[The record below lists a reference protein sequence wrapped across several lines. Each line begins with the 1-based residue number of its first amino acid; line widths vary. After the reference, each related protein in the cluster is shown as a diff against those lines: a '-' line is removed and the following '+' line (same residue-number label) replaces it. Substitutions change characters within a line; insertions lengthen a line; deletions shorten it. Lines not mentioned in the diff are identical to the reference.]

1 MSSLRCSIARVG
13 RQMAT
18 DATSLLGSCIEIM
31 HFPYL
36 CIPKMPFYG
45 PQAPKLLRL
54 GSNPPFLCQVTDK
67 CFAQAAA
74 TITLPKRRSLLTIGP
89 PDDIVCGQFWYE
101 AVDLARLLSRSLRKA
116 QGSRSKVSL
125 VFERGCRIE
134 DRHQCL
140 SLLSRL
146 SSVVD
151 LRSC

>member
-1 MSSLRCSIARVG
+1 MQHRCSDRVYRNHALPLPLHPENAILWPTG
-13 RQMAT
+13 TETVMVGQQF
-18 DATSLLGSCIEIM
+18 S
-31 HFPYL
+31 FP
-36 CIPKMPFYG
+36 
-45 PQAPKLLRL
+45 
-54 GSNPPFLCQVTDK
+54 CQVTDK